1 MNIYIISDTAGLA
14 ISEIVN
20 FSLSFFDVEVD
31 IHVRSEVRDL
41 ETLSNILEGIPKEN
55 IIIYHSFQDSKM
67 SAYID
72 NFTKTYEI
80 DAIDIMGFSVNSLSK
95 VLNQK
100 VKKDTKFINA
110 YNSEHFN
117 RLEAVD
123 FALKYDD
130 GADFRG
136 LKFCDIAIIGVSRS
150 SKTPLSMYLASKG
163 LKVSNVP
170 LIIDSNPP
178 RELFKINPQR
188 IFGLTIDKDVLKKIR
203 NERLKTLKL
212 STNSI
217 YSSMDRIEAELKY
230 AEELMKDLDATIIDV
245 TYRSIEETSDI
256 IINSL
261 QKNNLLERKE

>member
-20 FSLSFFDVEVD
+20 FSLNFFDVEVD
-31 IHVRSEVRDL
+31 IHVKSEVRDL
-41 ETLSNILEGIPKEN
+41 ETLSSILNGIPKEN

-80 DAIDIMGFSVNSLSK
+80 DAIDIMGFSVNSLSNI
-95 VLNQK
+95 LNQK
-100 VKKDTKFINA
+100 VKKDAKFINA
-110 YNSEHFN
+110 YNSDHFN

-178 RELFKINPQR
+178 RELFEINPQR